1 MDAEDSLTQ
10 ARKAQ
15 VRKALVGKTPTGKTP
30 AGKTPVRKAQVQKAN
45 ADGVAQVRRGHKPTR
60 VEEPDDVDDVANAS
74 DLDLTGL
81 TSVVGYTLRRAQMA
95 VFEDF
100 SARFATLDLTPA
112 QYSVLLVISDNPG
125 RKQSEIARVLGIQR
139 TNFVVMLD
147 QLEKR
152 GLAERTRSATDA
164 RSHAVF
170 LTKAGTALL
179 GKARKLQAAQEEDFA
194 SLLGPGGRDTLVALL
209 RKVARID

>member
-1 MDAEDSLTQ
+1 MGAEDDL
-10 ARKAQ
+10 
-15 VRKALVGKTPTGKTP
+15 
-30 AGKTPVRKAQVQKAN
+30 TPVRKTPARKTQAQKAQ
-45 ADGVAQVRRGHKPTR
+45 AQKTTSANGAPARRGRKPAR
-60 VEEPDDVDDVANAS
+60 AVEPDDADEGTDAS

-164 RSHAVF
+164 RSHAMF

-179 GKARKLQAAQEEDFA
+179 NKARKLQSAQEDDFA
-194 SLLGPGGRDTLVALL
+194 HLLGPGGRDTLVALL

>member
-1 MDAEDSLTQ
+1 MGAEDSLTQ
-10 ARKAQ
+10 ARKMRA
-15 VRKALVGKTPTGKTP
+15 
-30 AGKTPVRKAQVQKAN
+30 QKAPAQN
-45 ADGVAQVRRGHKPTR
+45 AASAGAAPVRRGRKPMR
-60 VEEPDDVDDVANAS
+60 AEEPDDVDDVAEAS

-112 QYSVLLVISDNPG
+112 QYSVLLVIADNPG

-170 LTKAGTALL
+170 LTKAGKTLL
-179 GKARKLQAAQEEDFA
+179 KNARKIQSAQEEDFA
-194 SLLGPGGRDTLVALL
+194 TLLGPGGRDTLVALL

>member
-10 ARKAQ
+10 ARKMRAQ
-15 VRKALVGKTPTGKTP
+15 KAP
-30 AGKTPVRKAQVQKAN
+30 VQKA
-45 ADGVAQVRRGHKPTR
+45 ASVGAAPVRRGRKPMR
-60 VEEPDDVDDVANAS
+60 AEEPDDADEMAEAA
-74 DLDLTGL
+74 DLDLSGL

-100 SARFATLDLTPA
+100 CARFATLDLTPA

-125 RKQSEIARVLGIQR
+125 RKQSEIARALGIQR

-170 LTKAGTALL
+170 LTKAGKTLL

-194 SLLGPGGRDTLVALL
+194 TLLGPDGRETLVALL